1 MHAYS
6 NLNEHQINES
16 RSDQDLRSIF
26 NTCFANE
33 FNTVLEGN
41 ASEPLYTPAISTH
54 GVHTIFYRHDYF
66 SSALH
71 EIAHWCIAG
80 KQRRQQIDYGYWYAE
95 DGRSARQQL
104 EFEKVELKP
113 QAIEW
118 AFSLA
123 SGIPFRVS
131 IDNLQA
137 FENTDHNLLHEQ
149 HKRFTKAVK
158 SQLNHYIENGFP
170 HRAQIFLNTLNDF
183 YRTSKIAKLHED

>member
-80 KQRRQQIDYGYWYAE
+80 KQRRQQIDYGYWYE
-95 DGRSARQQL
+95 PDTRTPDSQHL
-104 EFEKVELKP
+104 FVSVEAKP
-113 QAIEW
+113 QALEW
-118 AFSLA
+118 
-123 SGIPFRVS
+123 I
-131 IDNLQA
+131 
-137 FENTDHNLLHEQ
+137 
-149 HKRFTKAVK
+149 FTKACRKKFVI
-158 SQLNHYIENGFP
+158 SLDNPDADLNEFAYFKGQVVAQAKAFQQQGLP
-170 HRAQIFLNTLNDF
+170 KRAQRFYLALQKAFAGQMLSEMIFTEAAL
-183 YRTSKIAKLHED
+183 